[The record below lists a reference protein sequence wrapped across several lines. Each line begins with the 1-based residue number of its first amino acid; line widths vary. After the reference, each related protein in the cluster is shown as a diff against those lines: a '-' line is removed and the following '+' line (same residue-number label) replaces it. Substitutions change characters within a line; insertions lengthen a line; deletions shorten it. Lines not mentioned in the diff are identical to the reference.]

1 MKKEQKQ
8 EFTARIVNAN
18 RSALIV
24 VQYDMIFAYM
34 EDARRDYEEG
44 HWEEVKMDLTR
55 IESIVRHLEDIL
67 DHSYEISGQ
76 LYRLYRFCQNQ
87 LALCR
92 VKKNLDGME
101 NCRKI
106 LDNLYIGIQGMEK
119 ADTSEPLMKNSQT
132 VVAGITYGKTS
143 MNEVYMDDEKR
154 GFFA

>member
-18 RSALIV
+18 RSSLIV
-24 VQYDMIFAYM
+24 VLYDMIFAYM
-34 EDARRDYEEG
+34 EDARRDYEED
-44 HWEEVKMDLTR
+44 HWEEVKIDLER
-55 IESIVRHLEDIL
+55 VESIVRHLEDIL

-106 LDNLYIGIQGMEK
+106 LDNLYIGMQGMEK

-132 VVAGITYGKTS
+132 VVAGITYGKSS
-143 MNEVYMDDEKR
+143 MNEVYMNDEKR